1 MKTYVKG
8 KLNFFTGMSSFSA
21 EKILKY
27 KQIKNINISIPHTLN
42 INNIFT
48 IPLSNKNKHNCDKR
62 LLQHKA
68 SCIYMQI
75 T

>member
-27 KQIKNINISIPHTLN
+27 KQIKNINISIPRTH
-42 INNIFT
+42 
-48 IPLSNKNKHNCDKR
+48 
-62 LLQHKA
+62 
-68 SCIYMQI
+68 
-75 T
+75 